1 MQQEN
6 KYTKKASARIIKDVQ
21 KFNPKASAN
30 TSYDQ
35 AFVAL
40 MTEWDMELGIE
51 TSNGITTCAVYRDGS
66 VVYTCEF
73 KDAWDDKTGDW
84 DWNTI
89 YRTVLEHIIKT
100 RMYKRPK
107 VSKREL
113 NRIAKEKAE
122 AEKAAAKL
130 AAKQAKTAAKA
141 STKPKRKKKAV

>member
-6 KYTKKASARIIKDVQ
+6 KYTKKASARILKEVQ

-51 TSNGITTCAVYRDGS
+51 TSKDITTCTVHRDGS
-66 VVYTCEF
+66 AVYACEF
-73 KDAWDDKTGDW
+73 KDAWDDKVGDW

-89 YRTVLEHIIKT
+89 YRAILEHIIKT

-122 AEKAAAKL
+122 AEKAAAK
-130 AAKQAKTAAKA
+130 AAAKA
-141 STKPKRKKKAV
+141 AKAETKPKRKKKAV

>member
-6 KYTKKASARIIKDVQ
+6 KYTKKASARIIKEVQ
-21 KFNPKASAN
+21 KFNPKVSAN

-40 MTEWDMELGIE
+40 MTEWDMELGVE
-51 TSNGITTCAVYRDGS
+51 TSKDITTCSVYRDGS

-73 KDAWDDKTGDW
+73 KDTWDDKVGDW

-89 YRTVLEHIIKT
+89 YRAILEHIIKT

-122 AEKAAAKL
+122 AEKAAAK
-130 AAKQAKTAAKA
+130 AAAKA
-141 STKPKRKKKAV
+141 IKAEAKPKRKKKTV